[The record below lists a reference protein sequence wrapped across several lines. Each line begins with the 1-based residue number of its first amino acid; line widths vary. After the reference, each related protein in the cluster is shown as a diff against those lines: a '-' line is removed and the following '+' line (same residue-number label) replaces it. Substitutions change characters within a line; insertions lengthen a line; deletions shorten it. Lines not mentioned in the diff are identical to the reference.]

1 MADNLKSPVGA
12 VPPPAAA
19 GSKVQP
25 KKETVRISLPPKAG
39 AKETVR
45 IDLPPRTGPAAV
57 PPPAPAPSA
66 PKPAPSLAP
75 KPAAPAA
82 PAASAPPPAGSK
94 QTVRLSLPPK
104 PSAGK
109 ETVRLELPPKPGA
122 GGAKPG
128 AASGG
133 KEIKLVVPQVD
144 ESVESAAI
152 PDAADVEAEAPT
164 MDSSQAQP
172 AAAAPP
178 AKSGGFFG
186 LKKGPPSSKPA
197 APAAA
202 PAQGKAPAAA
212 SSVAGSG
219 KVAQAPASALP
230 DSTPSAMALP
240 AKKALP
246 KPEMTS
252 APSASGG
259 VIVRR
264 AGWPDYTL
272 AILALG
278 TGIAAVVRLLMILG
292 VFGGE

>member
-1 MADNLKSPVGA
+1 MADNLKLPAGA
-12 VPPPAAA
+12 APPPAA

-25 KKETVRISLPPKAG
+25 KKETVRISLPPKPA

-45 IDLPPRTGPAAV
+45 LELPPRAAAAAAPAA
-57 PPPAPAPSA
+57 P
-66 PKPAPSLAP
+66 P

-82 PAASAPPPAGSK
+82 PSASRPAAPPAAAPGGAGGAK

-104 PSAGK
+104 PSAAK

-122 GGAKPG
+122 KAP
-128 AASGG
+128 AAAGG

-144 ESVESAAI
+144 ESAASAKI
-152 PDAADVEAEAPT
+152 PEATEAEMPT

-172 AAAAPP
+172 AAAP
-178 AKSGGFFG
+178 AKPGG
-186 LKKGPPSSKPA
+186 LKGGPPGSKPPGSA
-197 APAAA
+197 GAP
-202 PAQGKAPAAA
+202 
-212 SSVAGSG
+212 G

-252 APSASGG
+252 APVVTAVQGG
-259 VIVRR
+259 VRVR
-264 AGWPDYTL
+264 WYDILL
-272 AILALG
+272 ACLALG
-278 TGIAAVVRLLMILG
+278 AGIGAVVRLFMILG
-292 VFGGE
+292 GN

>member
-1 MADNLKSPVGA
+1 MADNLKLPAGA
-12 VPPPAAA
+12 APPPAA

-25 KKETVRISLPPKAG
+25 KKETVRISLPPKPA

-45 IDLPPRTGPAAV
+45 LELPPRTPAGAAPAA
-57 PPPAPAPSA
+57 PAPAA
-66 PKPAPSLAP
+66 PR
-75 KPAAPAA
+75 PAAPAA
-82 PAASAPPPAGSK
+82 PPAGGAAGAK

-104 PSAGK
+104 PSAAK
-109 ETVRLELPPKPGA
+109 ETVRLELPPKPAA
-122 GGAKPG
+122 GGAKAG
-128 AASGG
+128 AAAGG

-144 ESVESAAI
+144 ESAASARI
-152 PDAADVEAEAPT
+152 PEATEAEMPT

-172 AAAAPP
+172 AAAPAAKPP
-178 AKSGGFFG
+178 G
-186 LKKGPPSSKPA
+186 LKGGPPGSKPPGSA
-197 APAAA
+197 GAP
-202 PAQGKAPAAA
+202 
-212 SSVAGSG
+212 G

-252 APSASGG
+252 APMAAGGG
-259 VIVRR
+259 VVRK

-278 TGIAAVVRLLMILG
+278 TGIAAVVRLIMILG
-292 VFGGE
+292 GE